1 MIPEGS
7 TIRATVRQ
15 VNDAWADVEV
25 AQGGCGRCH
34 EKGGCGGQH
43 LTQMFCSGPRHYQVK
58 NTLGAQPG
66 DEVIV
71 ALSAG
76 NVRRSANMAYGL
88 PLLTLFVGAVLGAQL
103 GQDPGAMLGA
113 ALGLVVGFVLL
124 AKKMR
129 QRTGNFLEHP
139 YIVSRSTRKQEE

>member
-58 NTLGAQPG
+58 IRGAQLG

-71 ALSAG
+71 AVSAG

-113 ALGLVVGFVLL
+113 ALGPRYQFCASGKN
-124 AKKMR
+124 ASARWK
-129 QRTGNFLEHP
+129 FLEHP